1 MRKPRTFT
9 YDELLALPQSHQV
22 STFHCVTGWTVHDV
36 RWSGVRFKHLLDL
49 VEPLPEAKALR
60 FDSLEVPYND
70 SLTTKQ
76 VELHDVMLALGMDGQ
91 PLSRPH
97 GSPARVVI
105 PEMYGYKGVKWLS
118 KIELVAH
125 QPTGYWEGLGYD
137 QDAWVGHS
145 NGYGVCSRA
154 ASGAGA
160 APSGRCTGCTRPR
173 SCVLLGSGLC
183 LYLPSLAEAVGRRPL
198 LKTIHIYTAIAWAI
212 ALVLVVVVGDRRS
225 LRRTVHEVEYFDDDD
240 RSWLTRA
247 PRSAGAAERGPEAEH
262 DRDGGLRDP
271 VRGQRILPLVRR
283 ARHALP
289 ARERPAR
296 PRLPDVRLADPL
308 RRAPGARGDLP
319 AHAPLAERDHPRLGA
334 RGLGRPA
341 AREVGR
347 GGRGARFERP

>member
-1 MRKPRTFT
+1 MSSPEHGAKPYGRRAFLLLLAGGATSFVWAARVSNVLSPVTSAFSQLVGNLFPVGGWRIYTISGSMPIFDPKSYQLEISGLVRKPRTFT

-105 PEMYGYKGVKWLS
+105 PEMYGYKGVKWLQ
-118 KIELVAH
+118 KIEFVAH

-145 NGYGVCSRA
+145 NGYD
-154 ASGAGA
+154 
-160 APSGRCTGCTRPR
+160 T
-173 SCVLLGSGLC
+173 
-183 LYLPSLAEAVGRRPL
+183 
-198 LKTIHIYTAIAWAI
+198 
-212 ALVLVVVVGDRRS
+212 
-225 LRRTVHEVEYFDDDD
+225 
-240 RSWLTRA
+240 
-247 PRSAGAAERGPEAEH
+247 
-262 DRDGGLRDP
+262 
-271 VRGQRILPLVRR
+271 
-283 ARHALP
+283 
-289 ARERPAR
+289 
-296 PRLPDVRLADPL
+296 
-308 RRAPGARGDLP
+308 
-319 AHAPLAERDHPRLGA
+319 
-334 RGLGRPA
+334 
-341 AREVGR
+341 
-347 GGRGARFERP
+347 